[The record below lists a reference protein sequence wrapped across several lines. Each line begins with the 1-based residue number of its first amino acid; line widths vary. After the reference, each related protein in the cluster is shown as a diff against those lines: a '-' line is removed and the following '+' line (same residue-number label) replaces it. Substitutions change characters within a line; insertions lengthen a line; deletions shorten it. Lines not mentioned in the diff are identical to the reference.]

1 MVSCRS
7 SFPRSAATE
16 LLEQVL
22 AVDLQPIQCLSIS
35 FGVDL
40 LGQRA
45 AGGGDQVV
53 TVLGA
58 EP

>member
-1 MVSCRS
+1 
-7 SFPRSAATE
+7 